1 MTRDEAIKAMSEG
14 KKVRHRYF
22 GKDEWVTK
30 SSNGLLTFEDGCS
43 VSSELFWYDRKEEY
57 WNDGWEIVDE
67 NK

>member
-43 VSSELFWYDRKEEY
+43 VSSELFYSGMIGKK
-57 WNDGWEIVDE
+57 NIGMTVG
-67 NK
+67 K